1 MQWGDSFGGSSGGSE
16 LRGCGLVER
25 KSHALRYNR
34 RVVADRPG
42 CWRVVHSIQKTQLN
56 SAQIRGFLYVDSRN
70 ADAPGHD
77 YQAQQ

>member
-1 MQWGDSFGGSSGGSE
+1 MRWGDSFGGWSGGSE
-16 LRGCGLVER
+16 LRGCAVR
-25 KSHALRYNR
+25 KRKGHALRYNR

-42 CWRVVHSIQKTQLN
+42 CRCGRRYFQKTQLN